1 MTEDEY
7 VEQQAN
13 NHDLGPA
20 ERYSPERILE
30 LQRIFNARDQSAL
43 DRLYAQELATV
54 KKLYPEEDIAAAR
67 ASNDSDTEKSLLKI
81 MEYYT
86 LNVTKTKR
94 WIGRGKETQHE
105 DGNGFTYHYVVLS
118 IPEIMAVINI
128 RP

>member
-1 MTEDEY
+1 MIE
-7 VEQQAN
+7 
-13 NHDLGPA
+13 
-20 ERYSPERILE
+20 
-30 LQRIFNARDQSAL
+30 
-43 DRLYAQELATV
+43 
-54 KKLYPEEDIAAAR
+54 
-67 ASNDSDTEKSLLKI
+67 TEKSLRKI

-105 DGNGFTYHYVVLS
+105 DGNGFTFHYVVLS